1 MQSPVTGCGKDEE
14 EIVVR
19 DKEHQ
24 ATVLAR
30 TVTVSNKSDLALQQM
45 IAMGE
50 FCSDGNHFVA
60 LHASV
65 KASSRFARAR
75 KELGLFL

>member
-1 MQSPVTGCGKDEE
+1 LQSSVTGCGKDQE

-30 TVTVSNKSDLALQQM
+30 SASNKSDLALQQM